1 MTGGLLIGIFATTA
15 LGILFGLVNKPEGIV
30 SLPPSIGPIL
40 GKLDIRGALVPAL
53 VGPIFALMFVDM
65 FDSIGTMIACGK
77 DSGILDKD
85 PQLNKLDRALKV
97 DASAT
102 VLGAVLGV
110 PTVTTYVECAS
121 GIAAGARTGLAS
133 IVTALCFA
141 AAILFSPVIAAVPGF
156 ATAPVLVITG
166 VYMFKNVRH
175 LDYARLDE
183 LIPAVLTMIL
193 MPLTYTISV
202 GIAAG
207 FVSWTLIKILTGR
220 IREVKPSMWVCT
232 ALAFL
237 ALTEMML
244 PGGLPIP
251 GR

>member
-1 MTGGLLIGIFATTA
+1 M
-15 LGILFGLVNKPEGIV
+15 
-30 SLPPSIGPIL
+30 
-40 GKLDIRGALVPAL
+40 
-53 VGPIFALMFVDM
+53 
-65 FDSIGTMIACGK
+65 
-77 DSGILDKD
+77 
-85 PQLNKLDRALKV
+85 

-110 PTVTTYVECAS
+110 PTITTYVECAS
-121 GIAAGARTGLAS
+121 GITAGARTGLAS

-141 AAILFSPVIAAVPGF
+141 SALLFSPLIAIVPAF

-166 VYMFKNVRH
+166 VYMFKNIRH
-175 LDYARLDE
+175 LDYGRLDE

-202 GIAAG
+202 GIATG
-207 FVSWTLIKILTGR
+207 FVSWTLLKIMTGR
-220 IREVKPSMWVCT
+220 IREVMPSMWFCT
-232 ALAFL
+232 VLAFL
-237 ALTEMML
+237 ALAEMML